1 MIESWPLVFFTQIF
15 SHFSTQKLKRGFIGD
30 QKEIKESEFR
40 DALLQLEEDNFI
52 SMVGHKQR
60 PTIRSYQSEPILRHL
75 TRR

>member
-1 MIESWPLVFFTQIF
+1 MAAGVSYSNLFAFLNSKAEKGL
-15 SHFSTQKLKRGFIGD
+15 IGD
-30 QKEIKESEFR
+30 QKEIIESEFR